1 VSEEGASREDQQS
14 WSERAEIAIATVSAY
29 QAELPEEEPAAAPAE
44 PSRLGSA
51 AVLAMCVVIELLWL
65 TALAYLL
72 HVTGVL

>member
-1 VSEEGASREDQQS
+1 VSEEGASTDDRQS

-29 QAELPEEEPAAAPAE
+29 LAEPPEEEPASALAA
-44 PSRLGSA
+44 PSRLRSA

-65 TALAYLL
+65 SALAYLL